1 MATTPK
7 LQRPEH
13 VRDWLIRRYN
23 NKHRAWLE
31 GGGDWPLTVSLGTP
45 TEAHVA
51 GELEGVRAWVD
62 AWRTWSGAGTLVQ
75 QERKWARIGS
85 QTVPAT
91 LSLATPAEVA
101 AWCGQE
107 RRWVRACTRYVALRE
122 RWPQLQQLSSGLG
135 KFFDVLAD
143 YSEADFE
150 RLQAVLTWSL
160 ANPASGMYV
169 RQLPIVGVD
178 TKWLEKRTGLVT
190 ELIGLLRGDS
200 EAGDFYEVMGLRR
213 QPHRV
218 RLRLLCPE
226 LRNRTGGLRDI
237 EAPLTELA
245 ALGIQ
250 PSRVVVLENRESG
263 VALPDM
269 PGTVAFVGLGHAVS
283 TLSSLP
289 WVDGVMAAYWGD
301 IDTHGL
307 AILSAAR
314 ATLPGIKSVL
324 MDTATLL
331 EFKELAVQEP
341 SQATDIRVAQL
352 TEQERALFDGLRAG
366 TWGNKLRL
374 EQERLPWSLALEA
387 LHSALNLSPDDR
399 KAAFGAAL
407 AASVLSPPQG

>member
-23 NKHRAWLE
+23 NQHRAWLE

-62 AWRTWSGAGTLVQ
+62 TWRTWSGPGTLVH

-107 RRWVRACTRYVALRE
+107 RRWVRACTRYAALRE
-122 RWPQLQQLSSGLG
+122 RWSRLQHLSSGLG
-135 KFFDVLAD
+135 RFFDVLAD

-150 RLQAVLTWSL
+150 RLQAVLTWAL

-190 ELIGLLRGDS
+190 ELLGLLRGDT
-200 EAGDFYEVMGLRR
+200 EAGDFYEVMGLGR

-226 LRNRTGGLRDI
+226 LRIRVGGLRDI

-245 ALGIQ
+245 ALSIQ

-283 TLSSLP
+283 TLGNLP
-289 WVDGVMAAYWGD
+289 WIAGVTAVYWGD

-314 ATLPGIKSVL
+314 ATIPGIKSVL

-331 EFKELAVQEP
+331 EFKDLAVQEP
-341 SQATDIRVAQL
+341 NQATDVRVLEL
-352 TEQERALFDGLRAG
+352 TEEERALFDGLRAG

-374 EQERLPWSLALEA
+374 EQERLPWSLALDA
-387 LHSALNLSPDDR
+387 LHCAFDLPTDDQ
-399 KAAFGAAL
+399 KPAVGA
-407 AASVLSPPQG
+407 PPETSFPPPLQG

>member
-23 NKHRAWLE
+23 NQHRAWLD
-31 GGGDWPLTVSLGTP
+31 GGGEWPLAVSLGTP
-45 TEAHVA
+45 TEAHVTS
-51 GELEGVRAWVD
+51 ELEGVRAWVD
-62 AWRTWSGAGTLVQ
+62 AWRTWSGAGTLAQ
-75 QERKWARIGS
+75 QERKWSRIGT

-107 RRWVRACTRYVALRE
+107 RRWVQACARHAALRE
-122 RWPQLQQLSSGLG
+122 RWPQLQQLAGGLG

-143 YSEADFE
+143 YSEADFD
-150 RLQAVLTWSL
+150 RLLAVLSWTL
-160 ANPASGMYV
+160 AHPSSGMYV

-190 ELIGLLRGDS
+190 DLLGLLRGDV
-200 EAGDFYEVMGLRR
+200 EQGDFYEVLGLAR

-218 RLRLLCPE
+218 RLRLLCPQ
-226 LRNRTGGLRDI
+226 LRSQVGGLRDI
-237 EAPLTELA
+237 EAPLEELA
-245 ALGIQ
+245 ALTIR
-250 PSRVVVLENRESG
+250 PLRVIVLENRESG

-269 PGTVAFVGLGHAVS
+269 PGTVAFVGLGHAV
-283 TLSSLP
+283 TALGALP
-289 WVDGVMAAYWGD
+289 WLTGAHAVYWGD

-314 ATLPGIKSVL
+314 AALPGLRSVL
-324 MDTATLL
+324 MDVSTLL

-341 SQATDIRVAQL
+341 SQATDVRVAEL
-352 TEQERALFDGLRAG
+352 TTKERELFDGLRANI
-366 TWGNKLRL
+366 WGNKLRL
-374 EQERLPWSLALEA
+374 EQERLPWDMALKSLA
-387 LHSALNLSPDDR
+387 
-399 KAAFGAAL
+399 AAMQIEPI
-407 AASVLSPPQG
+407 PPSF